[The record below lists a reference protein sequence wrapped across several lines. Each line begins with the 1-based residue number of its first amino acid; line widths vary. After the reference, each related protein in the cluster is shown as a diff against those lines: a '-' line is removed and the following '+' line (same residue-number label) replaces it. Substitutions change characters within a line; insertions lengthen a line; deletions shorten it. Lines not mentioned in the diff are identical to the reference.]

1 MVWHT
6 LYYPIQLIN
15 RFILYFLSSSSL
27 FSVSFS
33 LFPFLFFFGVIV
45 ICLPRV
51 RLSRSSA
58 SCDDRWERLVVHDF
72 NARLYRTDLAV
83 PILDLCFLC
92 FSFIYI
98 YIYTYVYF
106 VICATATA
114 TAALSIP
121 ASIVVRFSWRCART
135 WTRRN
140 IPHVSWHHR
149 FNENHL
155 CMR

>member
-15 RFILYFLSSSSL
+15 RFILYFLSSSSFFL
-27 FSVSFS
+27 FLSFCFLFYFFIFFFWGDSDLSSSSALITFLSIVWRPMGTTRCSRFQRPTISYRSRCPDSWS
-33 LFPFLFFFGVIV
+33 LFLVFFI
-45 ICLPRV
+45 
-51 RLSRSSA
+51 
-58 SCDDRWERLVVHDF
+58 
-72 NARLYRTDLAV
+72 
-83 PILDLCFLC
+83 
-92 FSFIYI
+92 FI
-98 YIYTYVYF
+98 YF
-106 VICATATA
+106 VICVAATA

-121 ASIVVRFSWRCART
+121 ASIVVRFSWWCART

-149 FNENHL
+149 LNENHL

>member
-33 LFPFLFFFGVIV
+33 LFPFLFFLGVIV

-98 YIYTYVYF
+98 YIYIRIFCNLRYCYRYR
-106 VICATATA
+106 CSQHSRKYCR
-114 TAALSIP
+114 SILMAMRAYMNTTKHP
-121 ASIVVRFSWRCART
+121 PRLMASS
-135 WTRRN
+135 
-140 IPHVSWHHR
+140 
-149 FNENHL
+149 L
-155 CMR
+155 